1 MLPLRLSSNVA
12 SNIVR
17 SFSNVA
23 ATKQQQH
30 LLPSVAKASA
40 VSCRLRSNTSN
51 SNWVPTIATST
62 RHRHASIATQF
73 RYQSSFRNTTNNSN
87 KSSNNNNATA
97 SNSINTLST
106 LSNIFAAGLGTFAST
121 LAALYLATI
130 VETSAHEFLYEYF
143 PHMYADIPDDSLPHC
158 LINRELAR
166 RVTGLVVLNRSRG
179 VGMEGAEEESMMLM
193 GMDGWMEQPDL
204 GHDNDMIVAQQGYEK
219 PTQQETRRVSSLP
232 SSLSWERRMMDNR
245 ARIIENEEKEF
256 TRGFIFST
264 TTSSS
269 SSSSSTTSSHQGKTN
284 RFMEKVQAEATRKFQ
299 EQLTSVAMTA

>member
-1 MLPLRLSSNVA
+1 
-12 SNIVR
+12 
-17 SFSNVA
+17 
-23 ATKQQQH
+23 
-30 LLPSVAKASA
+30 
-40 VSCRLRSNTSN
+40 
-51 SNWVPTIATST
+51 
-62 RHRHASIATQF
+62 
-73 RYQSSFRNTTNNSN
+73 
-87 KSSNNNNATA
+87 
-97 SNSINTLST
+97 
-106 LSNIFAAGLGTFAST
+106 
-121 LAALYLATI
+121 
-130 VETSAHEFLYEYF
+130 
-143 PHMYADIPDDSLPHC
+143 
-158 LINRELAR
+158 
-166 RVTGLVVLNRSRG
+166 
-179 VGMEGAEEESMMLM
+179 MEGAEEESMMLM

-245 ARIIENEEKEF
+245 ARIIENEENEF